1 MIPQIAVIVPC
12 YNQGK
17 FLQEAL
23 DSVLSQ
29 SLKEWELIIVDDG
42 SSDNSAAVAKSY
54 VAKDSRIRYV
64 YQENAGPSAARNK
77 GVRITSAPLIFFLD
91 GDNLI
96 HSELLN
102 RGVMYMKS
110 HTDCT
115 LYYSRAQYFGTR
127 DGEFVLNYTS
137 YRDLLVSNSI
147 DCACIVR
154 REDFL
159 RIGGFDEQMRG
170 YEDWEFFI
178 RLLYHNDRIFQ
189 DTRILFSY
197 RVNDGQMSVNAQAKK
212 RNDELTMYMY
222 HKHADK
228 YEEYYGTPF
237 RIVQR
242 YNWLD
247 KELYGLLHS
256 RSYRLG
262 RVLLAPFSMVRR
274 LFH

>member
-1 MIPQIAVIVPC
+1 MIPQIAIIVPC

-29 SLKEWELIIVDDG
+29 SLQDWELVIVDDG
-42 SSDNSAAVAKSY
+42 SSDNSATVAKSY

-77 GVRITSAPLIFFLD
+77 GVRLTSAPLIFFLD

-96 HSELLN
+96 HRELLS
-102 RGVMYMKS
+102 RGVMYIKS
-110 HTDCT
+110 HNDCT

-189 DTRILFSY
+189 DTKILFSY
-197 RVNDGQMSVNAQAKK
+197 RVNDGQMSVNTQAKK
-212 RNDELTMYMY
+212 RNDELTTYIY

-228 YEEYYGTPF
+228 YKEYYGTPF
-237 RIVQR
+237 RIVQKC
-242 YNWLD
+242 NWLD
-247 KELYGLLHS
+247 KELDGLLHS

-262 RVLLAPFSMVRR
+262 RMLLNPFSLVKK
-274 LFH
+274 LLH